1 MPQQNHPRWERQC
14 ELEAMSS
21 ATGVERYRRE
31 VAKAKDRGDPSS
43 AGAAK
48 SLLSRLIDP
57 VSEAIKRF
65 IEYNKSGRSGARIQ
79 AAELLEGLDPDML
92 AYVAVR
98 CIMNAPRSGSTPVR
112 LAQTIGKLVESECRL
127 DAFEK
132 SNRGKLKFW
141 MDELN
146 QRTPS
151 PDWKRTVL
159 VFKLNKLGDNWSVWD
174 VRTCVRIGMALID
187 RVLECTDIA
196 ELVQVSTKNRN
207 HAVVQLTT
215 EAQSWIT
222 ANDNYKALL
231 SPWFLPCVVPPK
243 PWEGLTGGGYWSGS
257 TPKPLPLIKPRF
269 GETYN
274 GDPSKL
280 RPVLDAVNALQGT
293 GWKVNARVLTLLTE
307 VWVRGLDLPVLP
319 PKEPMPL
326 PPKPFD
332 INVNDDARREWK
344 REATKVYEHNATT
357 VHKRMA
363 VANTLN
369 VAQMFKDEVAIY
381 MPYQLDFRGRIYAV
395 PMWLNPQGPDYAR
408 ALLTFAEGKP
418 IGDSTGPGWL
428 AIHGANCFG
437 VDKVSLLDRITW
449 VEEHEDDI
457 EAVTSDP
464 LQNLWWTK
472 ADKPWQFFAFCC
484 EWADYRRSYKA
495 GNGADYVSH
504 LPVMV
509 DGTCNGLQH
518 YSAMLRDPV
527 GGVATNL
534 VPASTPSDIYGL
546 VAQAVKRRLTG
557 DQASEF
563 AAGWLAFGIDRKI
576 TKRPVMVLPYG
587 GTQHSC
593 RAYVEDAVND
603 RGGSP
608 FPTDKAVAANKYLA
622 DQVWNSIGDVVVAA
636 REGMA
641 WLRKAASLLAAHDIP
656 AQWMTPC
663 GFMVRQAYPHLESER
678 LKLKLFGTIYRPRVD
693 VEKDGIDRRRSMNG
707 LPPNFIHSLDASAL
721 INTINLCVANDV
733 TSIAAVHDSYGTHAA
748 TMDLLSSCL
757 RYSFVEQYTDHDTL
771 REFRD
776 WVLEVLPE
784 RDRRKLPSL
793 PARGT
798 LDLQLVLESDF
809 FFA

>member
-1 MPQQNHPRWERQC
+1 
-14 ELEAMSS
+14 
-21 ATGVERYRRE
+21 
-31 VAKAKDRGDPSS
+31 
-43 AGAAK
+43 
-48 SLLSRLIDP
+48 
-57 VSEAIKRF
+57 
-65 IEYNKSGRSGARIQ
+65 
-79 AAELLEGLDPDML
+79 ML
-92 AYVAVR
+92 AYVSVR
-98 CIMNAPRSGSTPVR
+98 SIMNAPKNGVNVTN
-112 LAQTIGKLVESECRL
+112 LAHTIGKLVESECRL

-132 SNRGKLKFW
+132 ANKGKLRLW
-141 MDELN
+141 MEDLN
-146 QRTPS
+146 QRTNS
-151 PDWKRTVL
+151 PEWKRTVL
-159 VFKLNKLGDNWSVWD
+159 VFKLNKEGDSWSAWD
-174 VRTCVRIGMALID
+174 KRTCIRIGMALID
-187 RVLECTDIA
+187 RVLESQDIA
-196 ELVQVSTKNRN
+196 EMVQARVGQKTIAR
-207 HAVVQLTT
+207 VQLTC
-215 EAQSWIT
+215 EARAWIT
-222 ANDNYKALL
+222 NADNYRALM

-243 PWEGLTGGGYWSGS
+243 PWDGLVGGGYWSGM
-257 TPKPLPLIKPRF
+257 TPKPLRLIKSRR
-269 GETYN
+269 ESYE
-274 GDPSKL
+274 GDPARL
-280 RPVLDAVNALQGT
+280 GPVLEAVNVLQGT
-293 GWKVNARVLTLLTE
+293 GWKVNARVLALLTE
-307 VWVRGLDLPVLP
+307 VWVHGLDLPVLP
-319 PKEPMPL
+319 PKEPLPL

-332 INVNDDARREWK
+332 INVNEVTRTAWK

-357 VHKRMA
+357 IHKRMA

-369 VAQMFKDEVAIY
+369 VAQMFKDEAAIY

-418 IGDSTGPGWL
+418 IGDTTGPGWL

-437 VDKVSLLDRITW
+437 VDKVSLLDRISW

-464 LQNLWWTK
+464 LQNLWWTE

-484 EWADYRRSYKA
+484 EWAEYRRSVKA
-495 GNGADYVSH
+495 GNGAGYVSH

-527 GGVATNL
+527 GGAATNL

-546 VAQAVKRRLTG
+546 VAQAVKRRLLL
-557 DQASEF
+557 DRESEF
-563 AAGWLAFGIDRKI
+563 AVGWLAFNIDRKI

-593 RAYVEDAVND
+593 REYVYDAIVE

-608 FPTDKAVAANKYLA
+608 FPVEKQREANMYLA
-622 DQVWNSIGDVVVAA
+622 QQVWGSIGDVVVAA

-641 WLRKAASLLAAHDIP
+641 WLRKVAQLLAKHNIA
-656 AQWMTPC
+656 AKWVTPC
-663 GFMVRQAYPHLESER
+663 GFTVEQCYPNERARQME
-678 LKLKLFGTIYRPRVD
+678 LKLFGTVFRPLVYEE
-693 VEKDGIDRRRSMNG
+693 VPGIDSRRSANG

-733 TSIAAVHDSYGTHAA
+733 VSIAAVHDSYGTHAA

-771 REFRD
+771 LEFRD

-784 RDRRKLPSL
+784 TERVKVPPLPR
-793 PARGT
+793 RGT